1 MAHWNAG
8 SAHLHNKMDELQE
21 VVADLHPH
29 VLGISEAN
37 FRKTHTLEDVQ
48 IQDYDLVL
56 SKMIENDRFGVSRVV
71 CYKHQSLI
79 GKVRDDLMDDSFSSI
94 WLELGLPRKKKFL
107 ICQLYRE
114 WQYLGQVDN
123 ASKSIPEQLARWT
136 IFLDQWQRALD
147 SGKEVIVMGDFNLNH
162 FKFTDAGQLQ
172 PLVDLLIEDIYP
184 HGVQQCVQ
192 GATRS
197 WPGQPDSCIDLLY
210 TNTPEKI
217 GQVQTQVRG
226 ASDHRIVFVNKH
238 AKNIKENIRYVKKR
252 SYKNFNEGDFKEAV
266 KGIRW
271 FDVYSCEDVDLAVDS
286 FTGKLTKILDEMA
299 PVKKFQV
306 KNKYASWISDKTKEK
321 IKLRDAAQVTAA
333 TTQLEEDW
341 DKFRRLR
348 NDLAVVNK
356 KEKLEWQ
363 KAKFDTCEENGD
375 HGKLWKNI
383 LGWLNWSSASSPT
396 KLSHNG
402 SLETSPSRM
411 AELQNKYYINK
422 VKSIRQNM
430 SPQNKDPL
438 STLRQRMQGRARP
451 FSPAP
456 VSPDQ
461 VEKIISSLKNS
472 KASGI
477 DMIDTYILKL
487 IKDDIT
493 PAVCHIVNISIQTSK
508 FPTKWKIAKIIPL
521 YKGKGC
527 KLDPKH
533 YRPVAILPIL
543 SKVLERAMFVQVLS
557 HMDTN
562 NYFNPSHHA
571 YRSFHSKV

>member
-1 MAHWNAG
+1 MDVAIENWRRAIGCFRGGRSGATNSFKSYHTQQSSPGCKAILYALLLLLLSPLLISLLPSPSSTSNTSTANLNQSNTAWQASLVSYHHGADSSSQPHHRSSTRLSRKKSNKLARAITGNRSNRGIKLAHWNAG
-8 SAHLHNKMDELQE
+8 SAHLYNKMDELQE

-252 SYKNFNEGDFKEAV
+252 SYKNFN
-266 KGIRW
+266 
-271 FDVYSCEDVDLAVDS
+271 
-286 FTGKLTKILDEMA
+286 
-299 PVKKFQV
+299 
-306 KNKYASWISDKTKEK
+306 
-321 IKLRDAAQVTAA
+321 
-333 TTQLEEDW
+333 
-341 DKFRRLR
+341 
-348 NDLAVVNK
+348 
-356 KEKLEWQ
+356 
-363 KAKFDTCEENGD
+363 
-375 HGKLWKNI
+375 
-383 LGWLNWSSASSPT
+383 
-396 KLSHNG
+396 
-402 SLETSPSRM
+402 
-411 AELQNKYYINK
+411 
-422 VKSIRQNM
+422 
-430 SPQNKDPL
+430 
-438 STLRQRMQGRARP
+438 
-451 FSPAP
+451 
-456 VSPDQ
+456 
-461 VEKIISSLKNS
+461 
-472 KASGI
+472 
-477 DMIDTYILKL
+477 
-487 IKDDIT
+487 
-493 PAVCHIVNISIQTSK
+493 
-508 FPTKWKIAKIIPL
+508 
-521 YKGKGC
+521 
-527 KLDPKH
+527 
-533 YRPVAILPIL
+533 
-543 SKVLERAMFVQVLS
+543 
-557 HMDTN
+557 
-562 NYFNPSHHA
+562 
-571 YRSFHSKV
+571 